1 MTATAAPGRPARAGA
16 RAWLGLAVLA
26 LPTLL
31 LSIDNTVLFLAM
43 PHLGADLDPGPVQL
57 LWIMDV
63 YGFMVAGFLVTMGAL
78 GDRIGRRRL
87 LLCGAVA
94 FGAASALAAY
104 SSSPEMLI
112 AARILLG
119 LSGATLMPS
128 SLALISTMFRDE
140 RQRTLAIGVFTGCFM
155 GGAALGPV
163 VGGAL
168 LENFWWGSVFLI
180 GVPVMVLLL
189 AAAPLLPESRAPG
202 GGGRIDLASV
212 ALSLA
217 AAFPVVYGL
226 KEFAEDPSRPAAYAV
241 LAAGTASGYLFVRRQ
256 RAIPDPL
263 LDLRLLRSRTFSV
276 ALGVLLA
283 TNVLSGGLYLFAS
296 RFLQTS
302 EGLSPLDS
310 GLWLTL
316 PAIAM
321 VAGSLLAPLAARRVR
336 PGTLIAGGMVPAAGG
351 FLVAG
356 FGDGIGPLMA
366 GLTIGFLGLSPVA
379 ALGIALI
386 VGAAP
391 DERAGAASAVAET
404 SGEFGIAFGI
414 ASLGSIGGAAYTALV
429 ALPPGAPGAAGESIE
444 GAVAAAEG
452 LPPEPA
458 AALLSAARDAF
469 LDGFGVVT
477 VVAAALLAGL
487 AVLTAT
493 ALRHLPPIGGGDA

>member
-1 MTATAAPGRPARAGA
+1 MTGTAAPERPARAGT

-31 LSIDNTVLFLAM
+31 LSVDNTVLFLAM
-43 PHLGADLDPGPVQL
+43 PHLAADLDPGPVQL

-63 YGFMVAGFLVTMGAL
+63 YGFMIAGFLVPMGAL

-87 LLCGAVA
+87 LLYGAVA

-104 SSSPEMLI
+104 ASSAEMLI

-128 SLALISTMFRDE
+128 SLALVSTMFRDE

-168 LENFWWGSVFLI
+168 LEHFWWGSVFLI
-180 GVPVMVLLL
+180 GVPVMMLLL
-189 AAAPLLPESRAPG
+189 AAAPLLPESRAP

-226 KEFAEDPSRPAAYAV
+226 KEFAEDPARPAPYAV
-241 LAAGTASGYLFVRRQ
+241 LAAGTAFGYLFVRRQ
-256 RAIPDPL
+256 RALADPL

-296 RFLQTS
+296 RFLQTG

-316 PAIAM
+316 PALAM
-321 VAGSLLAPLAARRVR
+321 VAGSLLAPLTARRVR

-379 ALGIALI
+379 ALGIALV

-429 ALPPGAPGAAGESIE
+429 ALPPGAPEAAGESLE

-469 LDGFGVVT
+469 LGGFGVVT
-477 VVAAALLAGL
+477 VVAAAMLAGL
-487 AVLTAT
+487 AVLAAT
-493 ALRHLPPIGGGDA
+493 ALRHLPPIGAGDH

>member
-1 MTATAAPGRPARAGA
+1 MTATAAPAAPARAGA
-16 RAWLGLAVLA
+16 REWLGLAVLA

-43 PHLGADLDPGPVQL
+43 PHLAADLAPGPVQL

-63 YGFMVAGFLVTMGAL
+63 YGFVIAGFLVTMGAL
-78 GDRIGRRRL
+78 GDRVGRRRL

-104 SSSPEMLI
+104 ASSPGMLI

-119 LSGATLMPS
+119 LGGATLMPA
-128 SLALISTMFRDE
+128 SLALIGTMFRDA
-140 RQRTLAIGVFTGCFM
+140 RQRALAIGVFTGCFM

-168 LENFWWGSVFLI
+168 LERFWWGSVFLV
-180 GVPVMVLLL
+180 GVPVMGLLL
-189 AAAPLLPESRAPG
+189 AAAPLLPESRGPR
-202 GGGRIDLASV
+202 GGRIDLASV
-212 ALSLA
+212 ALSMA

-226 KEFAEDPSRPAAYAV
+226 KEVAEDPARPAAYAG
-241 LAAGTASGYLFVRRQ
+241 LAAGAAFGYLFVRRQ
-256 RAIPDPL
+256 RTVADPL

-276 ALGVLLA
+276 ALGLLLA

-296 RFLQTS
+296 RFLQTA

-310 GLWLTL
+310 GLWMTL
-316 PAIAM
+316 PALAM
-321 VAGSLLAPLAARRVR
+321 VAGSLLAPIAARRVR
-336 PGTLIAGGMVPAAGG
+336 PGTLIAGGMVPAAVA

-356 FGDGIGPLMA
+356 FADGTGVLMA
-366 GLTIGFLGLSPVA
+366 GLTVGFLCLSPVA
-379 ALGIALI
+379 ALGIALV

-391 DERAGAASAVAET
+391 DERAGAASAIAET

-414 ASLGSIGGAAYTALV
+414 ASLGSVGGAAYAALV
-429 ALPPGAPGAAGESIE
+429 ALPPGAPDAAGESLE
-444 GAVAAAEG
+444 DAAAAAEG
-452 LPPEPA
+452 LPPESA
-458 AALLSAARDAF
+458 AALLEAARDAF
-469 LDGFGVVT
+469 LGGFGVVT
-477 VVAAALLAGL
+477 VVAAVLLAGL

-493 ALRHLPPIGGGDA
+493 AMRHLPPIGGDDA